1 MTAVNRRHIE
11 VFVSSS
17 FSHESA
23 RDLIKKTLE
32 QDNATECSDDMPP
45 VYFTGHLHEK
55 DGYINL
61 NSGVSSQDLINA
73 YSEKCNAFILYAG
86 NKIGEFTVAEFENV
100 IAHAQRNYHFIF
112 VVYNPE
118 DIITEQEG
126 TNYITWEEF
135 LKTHLKRPDGVEYYH
150 KQTTDKDLADTI
162 AAIRNEIAS
171 KVIVPL
177 FPKDM
182 DYGRMLTTLQQE
194 YRDSGTFYLPREID
208 TQVMDFLNNTD
219 SLFGLV
225 TGMSLAGKTRVVI
238 ENLKHLKS
246 GNVRIHYLS
255 GDSEA
260 FRVVKELNFKLQ
272 FPKGQRHIL
281 FADDIDQSF
290 FATQETTARFIE
302 LCQFA
307 ADNRGMLTI
316 IGTTVKSFDDIMTDD
331 INRNANAAS
340 WTARC
345 EELPIK
351 PMTKSEVFLEVRKLR
366 ALNRIEKFDSKD
378 IREGMPLGALFV
390 DMKRLRNIYQSLK
403 KPLLFDAIKTL
414 WLWKKRGRNDAYIL
428 LDFINDSYGLKR
440 KKDDLELFKLL
451 KELSPLVYVR
461 GEEFSYTYE
470 TEEIVVDQIFK
481 FSSEVPGVSSE
492 DAYRKAVDRII
503 GFIDMAMPDR
513 RFWEFSKL
521 CLRLYSNPARAYL
534 FDYAVDSI
542 KRLYPTEQLTDKT
555 EEIRMA
561 DANSL
566 NAVHRWV
573 TMVVKQAIRQGD
585 KAEARRLYSLFPTDD
600 ILAELLDDESN
611 RNYYMAEVFPKGLVA
626 DKYASTKSHSLFRRL
641 LLMADFNES
650 LHIFSQADFESMAY
664 AITVEETFNKDNF
677 NSTLRKK
684 IGDCINIILGK
695 TTSYIAFKDVVLD
708 YIRAKRDALKGMG
721 FPPLFES
728 DAEMLLDFIGRS
740 AWQSFSSK
748 ITSYDLPSVFDMVL
762 AVKIPAG
769 KNSENMALN
778 KTFILNKLMEPMS
791 APKAFEAWLRMK
803 GLKDS
808 YTLMNIIS
816 KCSDFSM
823 AYGFVESFMDE
834 VGKDRIRLG
843 NLFANKLLDTVT
855 TEAEL
860 VACEKLYR
868 DLGILTEKQIQEA
881 GEAGIP
887 ALCVLRDEATY
898 VPLLSKEF
906 ISLETYHKVL
916 RYMKENRYEHSY
928 NLMTNIISRTKKFS
942 EAYDIVYGDC
952 DFISEESR
960 KLMRIDPV
968 VISLLVRKARSEAD
982 LRIIRGMID
991 RLIEEAVKAPEEGNG
1006 ILDPHYNI
1014 LSEYLKNQGLASDY
1028 DTALAFLKE
1037 IEDRTG
1043 VHLDSHYIDKPL
1055 SYLIW
1060 TSNPN
1065 ATKTQKISQTNG
1077 LILSHTGIP
1086 RKALRSLTNVRYA
1099 EGKNTSNG
1107 KISIPDI
1114 YSTEEFPSI
1123 DTKGNWQLKEMT
1135 RMEFLIN
1142 MMEHRFAHP
1151 LNLQFS
1157 LLQLAADSGIN
1168 PGAFSKAKKDCH
1180 RIIDLAAKTS
1190 LYLNFDSYVN
1200 VRGALRRFND
1210 PKLEEKLF
1218 AISTG
1223 YSIMKD
1229 VCHNLH
1235 KGRISYADAMCRIKA
1250 LEEKYRIRLYFTTAF
1265 YDAVIHRQT
1274 LDEKETVESI
1284 TRFRDEHFP
1293 AETAWSDEQIYFL
1306 LHKTRSLEDLER
1318 IRATCGELPDTWPT
1332 VLLKVVKDS
1341 CYNKWFKLPELKRIL
1356 NYMQEELTP
1365 ELRQLYWQK
1374 DGFRNKETYMHNC
1387 ENLYNK
1393 YHTVSPED
1401 KRLEHLHTLASI
1413 CWEIIRED

>member
-11 VFVSSS
+11 VFISSS
-17 FSHESA
+17 FSHEKA
-23 RDLIKKTLE
+23 RNLIKKTLE
-32 QDNATECSDDMPP
+32 QGNATECSDDMPP

-55 DGYINL
+55 DGYSNL
-61 NSGVSSQDLINA
+61 NPGVSSQKLINA

-100 IAHAQRNYHFIF
+100 IAHAQCNYHFIF

-118 DIITEQEG
+118 DIITEQDG
-126 TNYITWEEF
+126 TKYVTWEDF

-238 ENLKHLKS
+238 ENLKHLTS

-290 FATQETTARFIE
+290 FATQETTAKFIE

-451 KELSPLVYVR
+451 KELSPLIYVR

-470 TEEIVVDQIFK
+470 TEEIIVDQIFK
-481 FSSEVPGVSSE
+481 FSCEAQGVSRE
-492 DAYRKAVDRII
+492 DAYKRAVDRII
-503 GFIDMAMPDR
+503 GFIDRTMPDR

-521 CLRLYSNPARAYL
+521 CLRLYSNPARTHL

-748 ITSYDLPSVFDMVL
+748 ITSYDLPAVFDMVL

-791 APKAFEAWLRMK
+791 APKAIESWLKMK

-823 AYGFVESFMDE
+823 AYGFVEAFMDE

-860 VACEKLYR
+860 AACEKLYR
-868 DLGILTEKQIQEA
+868 NLGILTDEHITEA
-881 GEAGIP
+881 DEARIP

-916 RYMKENRYEHSY
+916 RYMKENRYEHSS
-928 NLMTNIISRTKKFS
+928 NLMTNIISRTKKF
-942 EAYDIVYGDC
+942 EDAYNIVFGDC

-968 VISLLVRKARSEAD
+968 VISLLVRKAKSED
-982 LRIIRGMID
+982 HLRIIREIID
-991 RLIEEAVKAPEEGNG
+991 RLIEEAIKAPEEGTG

-1014 LSEYLKNQGLASDY
+1014 LSEYLKNPGLASGY
-1028 DTALAFLKE
+1028 DCALAFLKE
-1037 IEDRTG
+1037 IETRTG
-1043 VHLDSHYIDKPL
+1043 VHIDSHYIDKPL

-1060 TSNPN
+1060 TSNPD
-1065 ATKTQKISQTNG
+1065 ATKAQKISQTNH
-1077 LILSHTGIP
+1077 LILSHTKIP
-1086 RKALRSLTNVRYA
+1086 RQALRSLTNVRYA
-1099 EGKNTSNG
+1099 EGKKTAEG

-1114 YSTEEFPSI
+1114 YTIEEFPFI
-1123 DTKGNWQLKEMT
+1123 DTKGNWQIKETT

-1151 LNLQFS
+1151 LDLQFA
-1157 LLQLAADSGIN
+1157 LLQLANGSSAD
-1168 PGAFSKAKKDCH
+1168 AEAKKNCL
-1180 RIIDLAAKTS
+1180 RIIDLAAKTG

-1200 VRGALRRFND
+1200 VRGALSRFND
-1210 PKLEEKLF
+1210 HSLDDKLF

-1235 KGRISYADAMCRIKA
+1235 KGRISYADAMSKIRT
-1250 LEEKYRIRLYFTTAF
+1250 LEEKYRIRLYFTIAF
-1265 YDAVIHRQT
+1265 YDAAIHRQT

-1284 TRFRDEHFP
+1284 IRFREEHFP
-1293 AETAWSDEQIYFL
+1293 AGTAWSDEQKYFI
-1306 LHKTRSLEDLER
+1306 LHKTRSLEDLEK
-1318 IRATCGELPDTWPT
+1318 IRATCGELPETWPT

-1341 CYNKWFKLPELKRIL
+1341 CYSKSFKLPELKRL
-1356 NYMQEELTP
+1356 LKYMQEQLIP
-1365 ELRQLYWQK
+1365 ELRKLYWQK
-1374 DGFRNKETYMHNC
+1374 EGFRNKETYIHNC